1 MPNWDERYASS
12 GGELQEPAPLLVNAI
27 GGRSPGRALDLACG
41 LGRHA
46 IFLARLGWQVTA
58 VDSSTVAIEQVR
70 GHGLVIDARLADLDK
85 GEFSIDPNTYDLVC
99 DIFYLQRSLFPQIRA
114 GIRPGGLF
122 VGAIHMVD
130 PDPQVKPMNP
140 AYLVNPGEL
149 QREFAGWEIL
159 HYAEVKQDAHRRRVA
174 ELVAR
179 RP

>member
-1 MPNWDERYASS
+1 MPNWDERYTSS
-12 GGELQEPAPLLVNAI
+12 GGELQEPAPLLVEAVEHV
-27 GGRSPGRALDLACG
+27 SPGRALDLACG

-70 GHGLVIDARLADLDK
+70 GHGLVIDARLADLEK
-85 GEFSIDPNTYDLVC
+85 GEFSIDPNAYDLIC
-99 DIFYLQRSLFPQIRA
+99 DFLYLQRSLFPQIRA
-114 GIRPGGLF
+114 GVRPGGLF
-122 VGAIHMVD
+122 VAAIHMAD

-140 AYLVNPGEL
+140 AYLLDPGEL

-159 HYAEVKQDAHRRRVA
+159 HYAEKQDAHRRRVA